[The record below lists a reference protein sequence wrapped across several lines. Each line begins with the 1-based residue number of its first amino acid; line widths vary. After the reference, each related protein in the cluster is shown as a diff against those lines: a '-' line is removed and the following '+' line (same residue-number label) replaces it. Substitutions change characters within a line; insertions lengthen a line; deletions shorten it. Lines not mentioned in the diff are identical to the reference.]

1 MVVVSIP
8 FSITFV
14 GMNWRHPILTERLIL
29 SPFSESDA
37 EFFCELVNTPDWIKW
52 IGDRHIHSTQ
62 DALQY
67 LQNGPLKL
75 WRDKGYGP
83 FVACDRLTGHK
94 MCYVGWVKRDHLDYP
109 DLGYACLPSFYRQ
122 GYVHEACA
130 HLIELA
136 ANAKEWPHIYAFTLP
151 ENTASVGVLEKLLFS
166 KVDTFLEQPANEWVD
181 LYKRIL

>member
-1 MVVVSIP
+1 
-8 FSITFV
+8 
-14 GMNWRHPILTERLIL
+14 MNWRHPILTERLIL

-94 MCYVGWVKRDHLDYP
+94 MCYVGWVKRDHLDQP
-109 DLGYACLPSFYRQ
+109 DLGYACLPPFYRQ
-122 GYVHEACA
+122 GYVHEACSE
-130 HLIELA
+130 LIKLA
-136 ANAKEWPHIYAFTLP
+136 AEANEWPHIYAFTLP
-151 ENTASVGVLEKLLFS
+151 ENTASVGVLEKLSFS
-166 KVDTFLEQPANEWVD
+166 KVDSFLEQPANEWVD
-181 LYKRIL
+181 LYKRML